1 MSNFATL
8 SDLEILWRSLREDER
23 AKAEKLLEVVS
34 DSLRGIADSVGKDLD
49 EMIEDNRVLGT
60 IAKSV
65 TVDIVGRA
73 LMTSTDSEPLS
84 QFSEAGM
91 GYSVSGTFLNPGG
104 GLFITDKELK
114 RLGLKRQKIG
124 VIDLWGSE
132 DTFEA

>member
-1 MSNFATL
+1 
-8 SDLEILWRSLREDER
+8 
-23 AKAEKLLEVVS
+23 
-34 DSLRGIADSVGKDLD
+34 
-49 EMIEDNRVLGT
+49 MIEDNKVLGT

-65 TVDIVGRA
+65 TVDVVGRA

-84 QFSEAGM
+84 QFSESGM
-91 GYSVSGTFLNPGG
+91 GYTVSGTFLNPGG

-132 DTFEA
+132 DIFKA